1 MKKRT
6 EGLMLR
12 KDDYDIIQ
20 AYLRGSGSQKNFD
33 RQNVAGLEE
42 ELKNAQV
49 VEKDLFPKDVVRL
62 NSKVTIAEEKRNRVI
77 ELTLVTPDKADIR
90 EGKVSIMAPI
100 GTAIIGFRRGQRVAW
115 QVPAGKKTFTILDV
129 INPGT

>member
-62 NSKVTIAEEKRNRVI
+62 NSKVTIAEEKKNRVI

-100 GTAIIGFRRGQRVAW
+100 GTAIIGFRRGQKVAW

>member
-62 NSKVTIAEEKRNRVI
+62 NSKVTIAEEKKNRVI

>member
-62 NSKVTIAEEKRNRVI
+62 NSKVTIAEEKKNRVI

-129 INPGT
+129 VNPGT